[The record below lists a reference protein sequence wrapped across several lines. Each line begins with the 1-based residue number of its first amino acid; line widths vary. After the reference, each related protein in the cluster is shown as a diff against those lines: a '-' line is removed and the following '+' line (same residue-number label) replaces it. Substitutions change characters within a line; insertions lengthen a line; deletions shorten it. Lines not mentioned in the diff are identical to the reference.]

1 MSRQTSRGEA
11 PVAMLCQTFRISRAA
26 FYAAKLRLHEEPRSA
41 TKTNV
46 LRLPRRPN
54 VASAEQVLVAVRKI
68 IQENPA
74 WGVRKVWAMLRREHG
89 LNVSRKRVWS
99 LMRGA
104 NLVLARDREHAGPP
118 PRGHVV
124 TELPNRRFATD
135 ITTVW
140 TKREG
145 WVAITPTIDCG
156 CRSLL
161 GLVVS
166 KAQDALTILDSVR
179 EALVAAFGAPSNV
192 PEGLELRTDHGPQYT
207 GSECEELVGHWGLDH
222 TYAPIGRPTGNS
234 VVERVIRTM
243 KEELLWLRDWNDADE
258 IRRALVDWR
267 RAYNE
272 RRPHQALAWKTPKE
286 IRQAA

>member
-11 PVAMLCQTFRISRAA
+11 PVATLCVTFRISRAA
-26 FYAAKLRLHEEPRSA
+26 YYAAKERMRTERCSGS
-41 TKTNV
+41 TSNV
-46 LRLPRRPN
+46 VRLPRRPN
-54 VASAEQVLVAVRKI
+54 VASAEEVLVAARKI
-68 IQENPA
+68 IQEHPA

-89 LNVSRKRVWS
+89 LKVSRKRVWT

-104 NLVLARDREHAGPP
+104 NLVLARDREHGEPP
-118 PRGHVV
+118 PRGHVK

-140 TKREG
+140 TKRDG

-161 GLVVS
+161 SLLVS
-166 KAQDALTILDSVR
+166 KSQDALTILGSVR

-207 GSECEELVGHWGLDH
+207 GADCEELVRHWGLEH

-243 KEELLWLRDWNDADE
+243 KEELLWLRDWNDAEE
-258 IRRALVDWR
+258 IRLALADWR

-272 RRPHQALAWKTPKE
+272 RRPHQALAWKTPAE
-286 IRQAA
+286 VRQAA

>member
-1 MSRQTSRGEA
+1 MSRQTSRGET
-11 PVAMLCQTFRISRAA
+11 PVATLCQTFRISRAA
-26 FYAAKLRLHEEPRSA
+26 FYAAKDRLREELCSS
-41 TKTNV
+41 TKTNLV
-46 LRLPRRPN
+46 RLPRRPN
-54 VASAEQVLVAVRKI
+54 VASAEAVLAAVR
-68 IQENPA
+68 EVVAEAPA

-89 LNVSRKRVWS
+89 LNVSRKRVWA
-99 LMRGA
+99 LMRDA
-104 NLVLARDREHAGPP
+104 NLVLARDREHDGPP

-166 KAQDALTILDSVR
+166 KSQDALTILGSVR
-179 EALVAAFGAPSNV
+179 EALVAAFGRPSDV

-207 GSECEELVGHWGLDH
+207 GSECEALVRHWGLQH
-222 TYAPIGRPTGNS
+222 TYAPIGRPTGNA

-258 IRRALVDWR
+258 IRRALVAWR
-267 RAYNE
+267 VMYNE
-272 RRPHQALAWKTPKE
+272 RRPHQALAWKTPTE
-286 IRQAA
+286 VRQAA

>member
-1 MSRQTSRGEA
+1 MSRQTSRGIA
-11 PVAMLCQTFRISRAA
+11 PVATLCETFDISRAA
-26 FYAAKLRLHEEPRSA
+26 FYAAKKRREAPSSEMTAKVVRLS
-41 TKTNV
+41 T
-46 LRLPRRPN
+46 RPK
-54 VASAEQVLVAVRKI
+54 VASAEAVLAAIREVIADA
-68 IQENPA
+68 PA

-89 LNVSRKRVWS
+89 LTVSRKRVWS
-99 LMRGA
+99 IMRGA
-104 NLVLARDREHAGPP
+104 GLVLARDRETGEPP

-135 ITTVW
+135 LTTVW

-156 CRSLL
+156 CRSVL

-166 KAQDALTILDSVR
+166 KAQDALTVLSSVR
-179 EALVAAFGAPSNV
+179 EALVAAFGDPSAV
-192 PEGLELRTDHGPQYT
+192 PDGLELRTDHGPQYT
-207 GSECEELVGHWGLDH
+207 GAECEELVRHWGLDH

-267 RAYNE
+267 RTYNE
-272 RRPHQALAWKTPKE
+272 RRPHQSLAWKTPAE
-286 IRQAA
+286 VRQAA

>member
-11 PVAMLCQTFRISRAA
+11 PVATLCVTFGISRAA
-26 FYAAKLRLHEEPRSA
+26 YYAVKERMRAQPCSGAKS
-41 TKTNV
+41 NV
-46 LRLPRRPN
+46 VRLPRRPN

-68 IQENPA
+68 IQENLA

-89 LNVSRKRVWS
+89 LNVSRKRVWT

-104 NLVLARDREHAGPP
+104 NLVLARDREPGDP
-118 PRGHVV
+118 PRGNVT

-156 CRSLL
+156 CRTLL
-161 GLVVS
+161 ALPVS
-166 KAQDALTILDSVR
+166 KAQDALTILSSVR
-179 EALVAAFGAPSNV
+179 EALVAAFGDPSNV
-192 PEGLELRTDHGPQYT
+192 SEGLELRTDHGPQYT
-207 GSECEELVGHWGLDH
+207 GADCEALVRHWGLDH
-222 TYAPIGRPTGNS
+222 TYAPIGWPTGDA

-243 KEELLWLRDWNDADE
+243 KEELLWLRDWNDAEE
-258 IRRALVDWR
+258 IRLALADWR
-267 RAYNE
+267 RAYSE
-272 RRPHQALAWKTPKE
+272 RRPHQARAWRTPAE
-286 IRQAA
+286 VRRAA

>member
-1 MSRQTSRGEA
+1 
-11 PVAMLCQTFRISRAA
+11 V
-26 FYAAKLRLHEEPRSA
+26 
-41 TKTNV
+41 
-46 LRLPRRPN
+46 RLPRRPD
-54 VASAEQVLVAVRKI
+54 VASAETILAAVRKVI
-68 IQENPA
+68 AEAPA

-89 LNVSRKRVWS
+89 LKVSRKRVWAI
-99 LMRGA
+99 MHGA
-104 NLVLARDREHAGPP
+104 NLVLARERESGEPP
-118 PRGHVV
+118 PRGHVI

-135 ITTVW
+135 MTTVW

-145 WVAITPTIDCG
+145 WIAITPTIDCG
-156 CRSLL
+156 CRSIL

-166 KAQDALTILDSVR
+166 KAQDALTLLSSVR
-179 EALVAAFGAPSNV
+179 EALVTAFGAPSEV

-207 GSECEELVGHWGLDH
+207 GAECEELVRHWGLDH

-267 RAYNE
+267 RVYNE
-272 RRPHQALAWKTPKE
+272 RRPHQALAWKTPAE
-286 IRQAA
+286 VRQAA

>member
-11 PVAMLCQTFRISRAA
+11 PVATLCVTFRISRAA
-26 FYAAKLRLHEEPRSA
+26 YYAAKERMRTERCSGS
-41 TKTNV
+41 TSNV
-46 LRLPRRPN
+46 VRLPRRPN
-54 VASAEQVLVAVRKI
+54 VASAEQVLVAARKI
-68 IQENPA
+68 IQEHPA

-89 LNVSRKRVWS
+89 LKVSRKRVWT

-104 NLVLARDREHAGPP
+104 NLVLARDREHGEPP
-118 PRGHVV
+118 PRGHVK

-140 TKREG
+140 TKRDG

-161 GLVVS
+161 SLLVS
-166 KAQDALTILDSVR
+166 KSQDALTILGSVR

-207 GSECEELVGHWGLDH
+207 GADCEELVRHWGLEH

-243 KEELLWLRDWNDADE
+243 KEELLWLRDWNDAEE
-258 IRRALVDWR
+258 IRLALADWR

-272 RRPHQALAWKTPKE
+272 RRPHQALAWKTPAE
-286 IRQAA
+286 VRQAA

>member
-1 MSRQTSRGEA
+1 MSRKTSRGV
-11 PVAMLCQTFRISRAA
+11 VAVATLCETFDISRAA
-26 FYAAKLRLHEEPRSA
+26 FYAAKKRLTLAPTA
-41 TKTNV
+41 AATNV
-46 LRLPRRPN
+46 VRLPSRPK
-54 VASAEQVLVAVRKI
+54 VASADVVLAAIRKVI
-68 IQENPA
+68 AEAPA

-89 LNVSRKRVWS
+89 LNVSRKRVWA

-104 NLVLARDREHAGPP
+104 GLVLAREREAGEPP

-124 TELPNRRFATD
+124 TERPNRRFATD

-145 WVAITPTIDCG
+145 WIAITPTIDCG
-156 CRSLL
+156 CRSIL

-166 KAQDALTILDSVR
+166 KSQDALTVLGSVR
-179 EALVAAFGAPSNV
+179 AALGAAFGDPSGV

-207 GSECEELVGHWGLDH
+207 GADCDELIRHWRLEH

-258 IRRALVDWR
+258 IRRELDRWR

-272 RRPHQALAWKTPKE
+272 RRPHQALAWRTPTE
-286 IRQAA
+286 VRQAA